1 MELSKDLFTTYTK
14 SEVQIIKDAIME
26 DSNKYSPAM
35 LKLIESKKYFHI
47 FKGLTESDIK
57 QVITDV
63 NFKKFKKGEIVLKQ
77 GQVSDEIYY
86 IVQGDC
92 NVVVDRKVVGKLS
105 SNQVFGEIASIAK
118 QPRTATVRSISDTTA
133 ISFRIQFEDM
143 ANIPYPFAVLFRNF
157 TFELIKKLDNAN
169 K

>member
-1 MELSKDLFTTYTK
+1 MELSKELFTTYTK
-14 SEVQIIKDAIME
+14 GEVQVIKEAIME

-35 LKLIESKKYFHI
+35 LKLIESRKYFHI
-47 FKGLTESDIK
+47 FKSLSEKDIK
-57 QVITDV
+57 QVISEVD
-63 NFKKFKKGEIVLKQ
+63 FKKFKKGEIVLKQ

-92 NVVVDRKVVGKLS
+92 NVVVDRKVVGKLG
-105 SNQVFGEIASIAK
+105 SNQVFGEIAAIAK
-118 QPRTATVRSISDTTA
+118 QARTATVRSITDTTA
-133 ISFRIQFEDM
+133 ISFRINFDDVE
-143 ANIPYPFAVLFRNF
+143 NVPYPFAILFRNF